1 MLNVWMSKIKM
12 ATLAL
17 CCALL
22 FVATTAVLAQS
33 TTQGAIGGTVFDPTN
48 AAIVNAT
55 VTIHNDATNAEQ
67 TLTSDSSGYFKA
79 PLLEPGTYTVTV
91 AAAGFSGYKTD
102 VQVAL
107 GQMTELTPHLTT
119 GSSSTV
125 VEVTSQAP
133 VLNFD
138 SPDFS
143 ANLNTRALENVP
155 VNNLRWSSLAL
166 ITPGVVSDSNG
177 FGLVSIR
184 GISPILNNVLIDGA
198 DDNQA
203 YYAEERGRTREA
215 YSTPPAAI
223 REFNVNTGVYQAEYG
238 RAAGGVINSV
248 TKSGGN
254 QLHGQAYFSDRE
266 SAWGAYNPYTTNTVA
281 VYANGGTVPSS
292 FVTSPY
298 KPSDSRRIWGFNAG
312 GALIQNKLFWEYT
325 YDQHRRIF
333 PGTAK
338 ANSPSSFF
346 TQPDA
351 PVVAGGNTV
360 IPAGSTTT
368 YTCNLATGYLSPNT
382 GTTAAPAL
390 DAQVCTLAAR
400 EGLSSYSAGTVAYA
414 TGLGVLLTDLG
425 SVPRAGYQEVNMP
438 KLDWRVNSK
447 NTVSLLYNR
456 LRWDSPGGVQT
467 QATNNYA
474 VDTFGTDF
482 VKLDYGVAKLS
493 SQLSSNISN
502 EFLYQYGRELN
513 DEGQQPYSAF
523 TNTYLQGTGTSA
535 GNVPEVGLATSTGFY
550 LGSPYYSYR
559 KALPDERKWQI
570 GDVLYVS
577 HGNHSLAFGVD
588 GVHNYDLQNNTYESN
603 GYISYSYVTNFLADM
618 NSEGK
623 AADSCNSTAAA
634 SGTSSTSALGTYP
647 CYSSFAQGFGA
658 PVFAVSTMDYGV
670 FAQDTWKA
678 TPRLTFE
685 LGLRYDFEQL
695 PGISQNYGL
704 TVAAGTFVPYAGINN
719 TPSDKN
725 NLGPRLGFAYD
736 LTGSGKSVIRGGYGM
751 FYGRITNGVLLNV
764 LLNTGSP
771 NGQFTAS
778 LKPNATGAPVF
789 PNIISVAT
797 PPTPGSYFLAP
808 NLQNPMVHEFDLIL
822 QQQVGK
828 GTVASVSYLGA
839 LGKELTNFVNTN
851 LAPSTSNATITIS
864 DPNNAGPLPNGAVYV
879 VPQYTGYV
887 NKSFT
892 NITEVISNVNSN
904 YNAVAFEVQNRSLKS
919 IQFDVNYVWSHA
931 LDYNQN
937 ATTTNA
943 SNGQYDPDGSQ
954 AKDYGNSNYNV
965 PDRVTGYVLY
975 NFPNTHR
982 GDWVKY
988 LVNDWAIDS
997 AFQAQ
1002 SGLPYSATLS
1012 SYPSYAALNS
1022 SWNGAGGTSWI
1033 PAIGRNTYKYPRDIV
1048 QDVRLQ
1054 KQISFTDRYKAEARL
1069 DLYNVYNHQNVTGVQ
1084 NTAYVFGGTSSSNP
1098 NVSTATFQN
1107 GIAGTAN
1114 FGTSTNSNSSGF
1126 LYTPRQVAISF
1137 KFLF

>member
-1 MLNVWMSKIKM
+1 
-12 ATLAL
+12 
-17 CCALL
+17 
-22 FVATTAVLAQS
+22 
-33 TTQGAIGGTVFDPTN
+33 
-48 AAIVNAT
+48 
-55 VTIHNDATNAEQ
+55 
-67 TLTSDSSGYFKA
+67 
-79 PLLEPGTYTVTV
+79 
-91 AAAGFSGYKTD
+91 
-102 VQVAL
+102 
-107 GQMTELTPHLTT
+107 
-119 GSSSTV
+119 
-125 VEVTSQAP
+125 
-133 VLNFD
+133 
-138 SPDFS
+138 
-143 ANLNTRALENVP
+143 
-155 VNNLRWSSLAL
+155 
-166 ITPGVVSDSNG
+166 
-177 FGLVSIR
+177 
-184 GISPILNNVLIDGA
+184 
-198 DDNQA
+198 
-203 YYAEERGRTREA
+203 
-215 YSTPPAAI
+215 
-223 REFNVNTGVYQAEYG
+223 
-238 RAAGGVINSV
+238 
-248 TKSGGN
+248 
-254 QLHGQAYFSDRE
+254 
-266 SAWGAYNPYTTNTVA
+266 
-281 VYANGGTVPSS
+281 
-292 FVTSPY
+292 
-298 KPSDSRRIWGFNAG
+298 
-312 GALIQNKLFWEYT
+312 
-325 YDQHRRIF
+325 
-333 PGTAK
+333 
-338 ANSPSSFF
+338 
-346 TQPDA
+346 
-351 PVVAGGNTV
+351 
-360 IPAGSTTT
+360 
-368 YTCNLATGYLSPNT
+368 
-382 GTTAAPAL
+382 
-390 DAQVCTLAAR
+390 
-400 EGLSSYSAGTVAYA
+400 VAYA

-634 SGTSSTSALGTYP
+634 SGTSTTSALGTYP

-937 ATTTNA
+937 ATTTDT
-943 SNGQYDPDGSQ
+943 SNSQYDPDGNQ
-954 AKDYGNSNYNV
+954 TNDYGNSNYNV

-1012 SYPSYAALNS
+1012 SYPSYNALNS

-1033 PAIGRNTYKYPRDIV
+1033 PVIGRNTYKYPRDIV

-1084 NTAYVFGGTSSSNP
+1084 NTAYVFGGTSSGNP

-1114 FGTSTNSNSSGF
+1114 FGSPTNSNSSGF

>member
-879 VPQYTGYV
+879 VPQYTGYI
-887 NKSFT
+887 NKAFT

-937 ATTTNA
+937 ATTTDTTN
-943 SNGQYDPDGSQ
+943 SQYDPDGNQ
-954 AKDYGNSNYNV
+954 TKDYGNSNYNV

-975 NFPNTHR
+975 NFPNTQR

-1033 PAIGRNTYKYPRDIV
+1033 PVIGRNTYKYPRDIV

-1084 NTAYVFGGTSSSNP
+1084 NTAYVFGGTSSGNP

-1114 FGTSTNSNSSGF
+1114 FGTPTNSNSSGF

>member
-937 ATTTNA
+937 ATTTDT
-943 SNGQYDPDGSQ
+943 SNSQYDPDGNQ
-954 AKDYGNSNYNV
+954 TNDYGNSSYNV

-1012 SYPSYAALNS
+1012 SYPSYNALNS

-1033 PAIGRNTYKYPRDIV
+1033 PVIGRNTYKYPRDIV

-1084 NTAYVFGGTSSSNP
+1084 NTAYVFGGTSSGNP

-1114 FGTSTNSNSSGF
+1114 FGSPTNSNSSGF